1 MEYIEPKGVEFN
13 KKQTEYQL
21 FPEEYFTAT
30 DCHVYFND
38 VYMDELTGLSFSL
51 SETVQPIYSYA
62 SNTWDYVAR
71 GTRIVQGEFRIAFK
85 EAGYMFMILDH
96 IGQLSDRKKTT
107 LSYLLND
114 EHRDL
119 YNGRDG
125 IPKSFG
131 DVLERI
137 EDTLNRY
144 HNNPDAKMPD
154 TTKKEDKV
162 LKFNWPVPMRV
173 GDTDAMEKY
182 KNQPPRYGNTTT
194 AIRQAQ
200 MWLDKNGYGWKA
212 KKFNW
217 TKHYGNDTWTAT
229 PTNNTKVKV
238 FVEDIIFR
246 SKWIGNK
253 IGRNSGDWYMLVRYR
268 PEEPNMYKNIGT
280 SIASSRFEKE
290 LQERLDTYPG
300 DLSGFWMGSPD
311 KTIRYDGRYGA
322 GPSAAMKMFL
332 KLAEVNDGS
341 GGYWITSKSKALLEQ
356 GFAVTGTYDFPT
368 KLAVW
373 AFQEKMIKA
382 GKLKTGTAD
391 GIIGPATMALMTETI
406 QVDVTVPGSSLYKPQ
421 ELAESRVA
429 YYEREVWG
437 RPFVPLAETVR
448 KQESFFL
455 RGRRGEDGEL
465 FTQPLFQE
473 GIDIYI
479 NYGPL
484 PQYVKSKLYKIAHD
498 VSFNTTV
505 KALRNVQ
512 ITDVQQIIDPNT
524 GATIEELYKFIAK
537 DLD

>member
-1 MEYIEPKGVEFN
+1 MAEYIEPRGVEFN
-13 KKQTEYQL
+13 KTQTEYQL

-38 VYMDELTGLSFSL
+38 VYMDELTGLSFAL
-51 SETVQPIYSYA
+51 QEAVQPVFSYA
-62 SNTWDYVAR
+62 SHTWDYVAR
-71 GTRIVQGEFRIAFK
+71 GTRKVQGEFRIAFK

-114 EHRDL
+114 DEG
-119 YNGRDG
+119 NG
-125 IPKSFG
+125 IPHHFG

-144 HNNPDAKMPD
+144 HNDPTSKKPD
-154 TTKKEDKV
+154 TTKKENKV
-162 LKFNWPVPMRV
+162 LTFNWPVPMRV
-173 GDTDAMEKY
+173 GDTDSMEKY
-182 KNQPPRYGNTTT
+182 KNQPMRYNTDK

-200 MWLDKNGYGWKA
+200 MWLEKNGYGWKA
-212 KKFNW
+212 TKFNW
-217 TKHYGNDTWTAT
+217 TKHYGNDTWTAS
-229 PTNNTKVKV
+229 PTSTTKVKV
-238 FVEDIIFR
+238 FVEDVIFR
-246 SKWIGNK
+246 SKWINNK
-253 IGRNSGDWYMLVRYR
+253 IARNSGDWYMCVRYR
-268 PEEPNMYKNIGT
+268 PEEPNKYKNIGT

-290 LQERLDTYPG
+290 LQQRLDTYPG
-300 DLSGFWMGSPD
+300 ELAGFWMGSPD
-311 KTIRYDGRYGA
+311 GKVKYDGRYGA

-341 GGYWITSKSKALLEQ
+341 NGYWITSKSKALLEQ
-356 GFAVTGTYDFPT
+356 GFVVNGKYDFPT

-382 GKLKTGTAD
+382 GRLKTGTAD
-391 GIIGPATMALMTETI
+391 GILGKATMALMTETI
-406 QVDVTVPGSSLYKPQ
+406 QVDVKVPGESLYKPE
-421 ELAESRVA
+421 ELAESRVS

-455 RGRRGEDGEL
+455 RGRRRADGTL
-465 FTQPLFQE
+465 HTDPLFQE

-484 PQYVKSKLYKIAHD
+484 PQYVKSKLYKIGGD

-524 GATIEELYKFIAK
+524 GATIEEVYKFIAK